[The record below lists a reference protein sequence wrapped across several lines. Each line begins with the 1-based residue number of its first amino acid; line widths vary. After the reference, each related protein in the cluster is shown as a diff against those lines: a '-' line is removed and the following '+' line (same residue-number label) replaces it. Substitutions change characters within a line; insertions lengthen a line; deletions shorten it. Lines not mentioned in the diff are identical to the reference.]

1 MGTGFN
7 RGLLSDT
14 VFEAHKIYKMNKSE
28 VENDQE
34 LTEEEIE
41 EIRTGDYYHKLAT
54 SIAPEIFGHTDVK
67 KALLLLLIGGTNK
80 NTNSGMKIRGNMNL
94 ILMGDPGVAKSQLL
108 GFIDRLA
115 PRCQY
120 TTGRGSS
127 GVGLTAVVQ
136 KDPVTDEFVLEGG
149 ALVLADRGICCIDEF
164 DKMQEQ
170 DRVAIH
176 EVMEQQTISIAKAG
190 IMTTLNARV
199 SILAAANP
207 AFGKYNTRKSV
218 EQNVNLPPA
227 LLSRFDLI
235 WLMQDVP
242 DRDFDLRLAH
252 HVTYV
257 HQYSVHPKRDD
268 QQEVLSISKMRR
280 YLELCRQK
288 EPTVPQQLTE
298 YITQA
303 YVDLRKESREFTSA
317 RTLLSILRLSTS
329 IAKLRLQDQVER
341 DDVQEA
347 IRLMEMSKD
356 SIKGKSKS
364 RRAKARPTDL
374 IYREI
379 QDLIPPK
386 PAAPVINV
394 REAQARAQARGFTR
408 DQFDECIEEYEEL
421 EVFALNAHRTKI
433 TFIGNV

>member
-1 MGTGFN
+1 
-7 RGLLSDT
+7 
-14 VFEAHKIYKMNKSE
+14 
-28 VENDQE
+28 
-34 LTEEEIE
+34 
-41 EIRTGDYYHKLAT
+41 
-54 SIAPEIFGHTDVK
+54 
-67 KALLLLLIGGTNK
+67 
-80 NTNSGMKIRGNMNL
+80 
-94 ILMGDPGVAKSQLL
+94 
-108 GFIDRLA
+108 
-115 PRCQY
+115 
-120 TTGRGSS
+120 
-127 GVGLTAVVQ
+127 
-136 KDPVTDEFVLEGG
+136 
-149 ALVLADRGICCIDEF
+149 
-164 DKMQEQ
+164 
-170 DRVAIH
+170 
-176 EVMEQQTISIAKAG
+176 
-190 IMTTLNARV
+190 MTTLNARV

-252 HVTYV
+252 HVTHV

-280 YLELCRQK
+280 YLDLCRQK

-317 RTLLSILRLSTS
+317 RTLLSILRLATA
-329 IAKLRLQDQVER
+329 IAKLRLQDQVQR

-364 RRAKARPTDL
+364 R
-374 IYREI
+374 
-379 QDLIPPK
+379 
-386 PAAPVINV
+386 
-394 REAQARAQARGFTR
+394 
-408 DQFDECIEEYEEL
+408 
-421 EVFALNAHRTKI
+421 
-433 TFIGNV
+433 

>member
-1 MGTGFN
+1 
-7 RGLLSDT
+7 
-14 VFEAHKIYKMNKSE
+14 
-28 VENDQE
+28 
-34 LTEEEIE
+34 
-41 EIRTGDYYHKLAT
+41 
-54 SIAPEIFGHTDVK
+54 
-67 KALLLLLIGGTNK
+67 
-80 NTNSGMKIRGNMNL
+80 
-94 ILMGDPGVAKSQLL
+94 
-108 GFIDRLA
+108 
-115 PRCQY
+115 
-120 TTGRGSS
+120 
-127 GVGLTAVVQ
+127 
-136 KDPVTDEFVLEGG
+136 
-149 ALVLADRGICCIDEF
+149 VLADRGICCIDEF

-252 HVTYV
+252 HVTHV

-280 YLELCRQK
+280 YLDLCRQK

-317 RTLLSILRLSTS
+317 RTLLSILRLATS
-329 IAKLRLQDQVER
+329 IAKLRLQDQVQR

-386 PAAPVINV
+386 PAAPVINA
-394 REAQARAQARGFTR
+394 REALARAQARGFTR
-408 DQFDECIEEYEEL
+408 DQFDECIEDYEEL

>member
-1 MGTGFN
+1 
-7 RGLLSDT
+7 
-14 VFEAHKIYKMNKSE
+14 
-28 VENDQE
+28 
-34 LTEEEIE
+34 
-41 EIRTGDYYHKLAT
+41 
-54 SIAPEIFGHTDVK
+54 
-67 KALLLLLIGGTNK
+67 
-80 NTNSGMKIRGNMNL
+80 
-94 ILMGDPGVAKSQLL
+94 
-108 GFIDRLA
+108 
-115 PRCQY
+115 
-120 TTGRGSS
+120 
-127 GVGLTAVVQ
+127 
-136 KDPVTDEFVLEGG
+136 
-149 ALVLADRGICCIDEF
+149 
-164 DKMQEQ
+164 
-170 DRVAIH
+170 
-176 EVMEQQTISIAKAG
+176 
-190 IMTTLNARV
+190 
-199 SILAAANP
+199 
-207 AFGKYNTRKSV
+207 
-218 EQNVNLPPA
+218 
-227 LLSRFDLI
+227 
-235 WLMQDVP
+235 MQDVP

-252 HVTYV
+252 HVTHV

-280 YLELCRQK
+280 YLDLCRQK

-317 RTLLSILRLSTS
+317 RTLLSILRLATAM
-329 IAKLRLQDQVER
+329 AKLRLQDQVQR

-394 REAQARAQARGFTR
+394 REALARAQARGFTR